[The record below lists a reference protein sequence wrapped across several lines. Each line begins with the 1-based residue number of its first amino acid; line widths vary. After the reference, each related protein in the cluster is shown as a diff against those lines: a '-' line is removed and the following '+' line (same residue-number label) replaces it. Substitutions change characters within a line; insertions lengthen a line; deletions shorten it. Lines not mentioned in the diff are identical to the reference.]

1 MSGPSDGAGPGPR
14 VIAIALVAANGV
26 IGDGVDQ
33 PFRFR
38 EDWRRFK
45 ATTFGH
51 PLILGHATH
60 RTMGLLAGR
69 TSIVIS
75 RDPAS
80 VRFPEDPPAGARGI
94 AVASLDE
101 ALDVAAGLD
110 REKVFICGGG
120 EVYRAAMGR
129 VDELDI
135 TAVHADAAGAVTF
148 PPIDPARWRETERI
162 VGERFDVVR
171 YERIRPQAGGDDG
184 LDGAKG

>member
-1 MSGPSDGAGPGPR
+1 MSGPSGGAGPAPR

-148 PPIDPARWRETERI
+148 PPIDPARGRAPERI
-162 VGERFDVVR
+162 VGERGDVVR